1 MTFDKIR
8 ADALIVE
15 IGRMVAADPSYADRD
30 WTGAALVIEVAPR
43 RRMYGFVY
51 LADGDWEAETPD
63 DFEIIEKAETL
74 SDLMAE
80 DGKRWTRCL
89 VQLTQPGPE
98 LKIQFDYGNED
109 WNVSPS
115 NHVEMVDKLRP

>member
-1 MTFDKIR
+1 MTFDKVR

-15 IGRMVAADPSYADRD
+15 IGRMIAADPSYVSRD
-30 WTGAALVIEVAPR
+30 WIGAALVIEVAPR

-51 LADGDWEAETPD
+51 LADGDWEAETPG

-74 SDLMAE
+74 SDIMAVE
-80 DGKRWTRCL
+80 DKRWTRCL

-98 LKIQFDYGNED
+98 LKIQFDYGSED